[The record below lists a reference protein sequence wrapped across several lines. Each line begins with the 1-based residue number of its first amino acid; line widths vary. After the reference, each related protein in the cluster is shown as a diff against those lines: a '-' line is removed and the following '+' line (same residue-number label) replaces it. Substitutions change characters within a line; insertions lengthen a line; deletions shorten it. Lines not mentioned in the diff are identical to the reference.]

1 MTNSP
6 ETEAI
11 IEVAIASAKERKHQ
25 YCTIE
30 HLLLALVTHP
40 PFKKCLFSFGVDTD
54 AMTNE
59 ISAYLNSLHAIVVK
73 VEPGE
78 SVTPRKT
85 NSLERV
91 MNRSVTQVLFT
102 GRKQVTTID
111 LFLSIATEGNSHAHY
126 FLLRYGVTRN
136 EFVQHWQKTYKGSD
150 TIAKLSASQADEILE
165 EYTINLTTMA
175 KEGRLEPL
183 IGRTKELDDISN
195 VLAKRFKSN
204 VLMVGDPGVGKT
216 AIAEGLASM
225 IADGSAPEFLHDH
238 EVYSLEIGSLLA
250 GSKYRGEFEE
260 KVKHVLEALNTKKKA
275 VLFIDEA
282 HTMQGAGGSTSGSV
296 DFANMIKPAITKGT
310 LKVIA
315 STTWEEYYESF
326 EKDRALMR
334 RFYRIAID
342 EPSRDS
348 TIRILSG
355 LSHRLGDFHEVTIT
369 DEAILAAVD
378 SAERYIHDR
387 KNPDKS
393 IDLLDAACAKQ
404 RVANNKQATITKDL
418 VFEQVERMTGVP
430 ADKLNGDNYDRIS
443 SLELN
448 IKGRLYGQDETV
460 EQVLERIYVSFA
472 GIGNETKPTAS
483 FIFLGPT
490 GTGKTELAKLLSK
503 NLDMP
508 LLKYDMSEYSEKHS
522 VSSLIGP
529 PPGYVGFGDSQV
541 GGGRLISD
549 LSKNPHS
556 IMLFDEVEKAH
567 PDIFNIFLQLLDEG
581 RITGSNGKE
590 VSCKNSIII
599 MTSNLGSSDSERNN
613 IGFGSQEK
621 TGEDDRALKEFFKPE
636 FRNRVDLIC
645 KFGKLDSLAIKKIV
659 VKFTDELKKSL
670 VEKHNISFHLNEQVV
685 EFLAEQGYDN
695 KMGAR
700 PLSRKIDT
708 LLRVPLSKKILFERI
723 KNATVNAV
731 MVDGA
736 IDFIVVQKVSAH
748 ISETGVVVLEN

>member
-11 IEVAIASAKERKHQ
+11 IEQAISFAKDRRHQ
-25 YCTIE
+25 YVTIE
-30 HLLLALVTHP
+30 HLLLALVSHV
-40 PFKKCLFSFGVDTD
+40 PFKKCITSFGVDSDSLIT
-54 AMTNE
+54 E
-59 ISAYLNSLHAIVVK
+59 LNSYLDSLTAIVSNTDPA
-73 VEPGE
+73 VE
-78 SVTPRKT
+78 VNPRRT
-85 NSLERV
+85 NALERV

-111 LFLSIATEGNSHAHY
+111 LYLSIATEANSHAHY
-126 FLLRYGVTRN
+126 FLLKYGIIRN
-136 EFVQHWQKTYKGSD
+136 EFVQHWQKTYKGVEY
-150 TIAKLSASQADEILE
+150 TTKLSDGQADEILQE
-165 EYTINLTTMA
+165 HTTNLTKLA
-175 KEGRLEPL
+175 KEGKLEPM
-183 IGRTKELDDISN
+183 IGRIQEMDDIAN

-216 AIAEGLASM
+216 AIAEGLAQM
-225 IADGSAPEFLHDH
+225 IVDGSAPEFLHNH
-238 EVYSLEIGSLLA
+238 EMFSLEIGSLLA
-250 GSKYRGEFEE
+250 GSKYRGDFEE
-260 KVKHVLEALNTKKKA
+260 KVKAVLEALNTKKKA
-275 VLFIDEA
+275 ILFIDEA
-282 HTMQGAGGSTSGSV
+282 HTMQGAGGSTSGAV

-334 RFYRIAID
+334 RFYRVSID
-342 EPSRDS
+342 EPSHDS

-355 LSHRLGDFHEVTIT
+355 LSQRLSDFHDVVIT
-369 DEAILAAVD
+369 DEAVTTAVD
-378 SAERYIHDR
+378 SAARYIHDR

-393 IDLLDAACAKQ
+393 IDVLDGACAKQ
-404 RVANNKQATITKDL
+404 RVLGNKQAVITKEL
-418 VFEQVERMTGVP
+418 IHEQVERMTGVP
-430 ADKLNGDNYDRIS
+430 AEKLSGDNYDRIS
-443 SLELN
+443 ALEVN
-448 IKGRLYGQDETV
+448 IKGKLYGQDETV

-472 GIGNETKPTAS
+472 GIGNDAKPTAS
-483 FIFLGPT
+483 FIFTGPT
-490 GTGKTELAKLLSK
+490 GTGKTELARLLSK
-503 NLDMP
+503 SLDMP

-567 PDIFNIFLQLLDEG
+567 PDIFNIFLQMLDEG

-599 MTSNLGSSDSERNN
+599 MTSNLGSSDSEKNN

-621 TGEDDRALKEFFKPE
+621 FGEDDRALKEFFKPE
-636 FRNRVDLIC
+636 FRNRIDLIC
-645 KFGKLDSLAIKKIV
+645 KFGKLDTMAIKKIV
-659 VKFTDELKKSL
+659 IKFTSELQKSL
-670 VEKHNISFHLNEQVV
+670 MEKHQITFTLTEPVV
-685 EFLAEQGYDN
+685 EFLANQGYDP

-700 PLSRKIDT
+700 PLSRKIDE
-708 LLRVPLSKKILFERI
+708 LIRVPLSRKILFERV
-723 KNATVNAV
+723 KNATVTTV

-736 IDFIVVQKVSAH
+736 ISFNVVQKANAH
-748 ISETGVVVLEN
+748 IGVDGVIQLEN